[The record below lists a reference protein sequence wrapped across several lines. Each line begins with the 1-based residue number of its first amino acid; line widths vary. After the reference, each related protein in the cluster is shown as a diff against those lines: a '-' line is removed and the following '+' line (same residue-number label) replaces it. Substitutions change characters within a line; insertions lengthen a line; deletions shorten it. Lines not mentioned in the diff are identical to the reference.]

1 MIRLG
6 FVIPGSLDSPTG
18 GTRYDRDVLARLS
31 KFEIVANPLLVA
43 ACYPFP
49 SDTDRLATKQSFLSA
64 SVDLFLIDGLVFGAL
79 SDQELAALQKP
90 VLVLLHHPLAD
101 ETGLAPDTAN
111 QLYLREKHN
120 LQHAQAVIVTSQKTK
135 DRLIAHYDVKADD
148 ITVAEPGVTKPDRI
162 TIRSPLSPDK
172 PAKLLSVGGISP
184 RKNYGLVLDAL
195 ALLPN
200 QHKWIWTIAGRLDD
214 TNETQRL
221 QKKTQDLGLIE
232 QVQWLGSLSEER
244 LAALYHDSD
253 ILLYPSHYEGYGMA
267 LDEAL
272 AYGLPVLASD
282 HIPSAHAHASPAI
295 RCLDPL
301 TPRAWCEAL
310 SDLLNDA
317 DSFHKACF
325 SASELAKRLPD
336 WDHPTDRIVSLIT
349 RIHQKGKSSP

>member
-1 MIRLG
+1 MINLG

-18 GTRYDRDVLARLS
+18 GTRYDRDVLARLN
-31 KFEIVANPLLVA
+31 KFGVIANPLLVA
-43 ACYPFP
+43 SRYPFP
-49 SDTDRLATKQSFLSA
+49 NDADRLATIQSFSSA
-64 SVDLFLIDGLVFGAL
+64 AVDFFLIDGLVFGAL

-90 VLVLLHHPLAD
+90 VIVLLHHPLAD

-111 QLYLREKHN
+111 ELYQREKYN
-120 LQHAQAVIVTSQKTK
+120 LRYAQAVIVTSQKTK
-135 DRLIAHYDVKADD
+135 DILIAQYDVKADG

-195 ALLPN
+195 ALLHA
-200 QHKWIWTIAGRLDD
+200 QHNWIWTIAGRLDD
-214 TNETQRL
+214 KSETERL
-221 QKKTQDLGLIE
+221 QKKTQDLGLSE
-232 QVQWLGSLSEER
+232 QVHWLGSVSDPHLVT
-244 LAALYHDSD
+244 LYHESD

-282 HIPSAHAHASPAI
+282 IIPSARTQASPAI

-301 TPRAWCEAL
+301 NPRAWCEAL
-310 SDLLNDA
+310 SDLLNNT
-317 DSFHKACF
+317 DSFHTACL
-325 SASELAKRLPD
+325 SATELAKRLPD
-336 WDHPTDRIVSLIT
+336 WDHPTARIASLIT
-349 RIHQKGKSSP
+349 RINQKGKSSP